1 MPYFEGNDLK
11 IQVNPIL
18 NEMDKPHIFV
28 THDETLFH
36 ANDGRKSG

>member
-1 MPYFEGNDLK
+1 MPRFEGNDLE
-11 IQVNPIL
+11 IQINPVL

-36 ANDGRKSG
+36 ANND